1 MLPLALCFA
10 IYRLLV
16 LVLVRIN
23 GINIPNLLLFTEKA
37 SFSQICYFSDPI
49 LILLQAYTMAKKKK
63 QPQKKRDAIK
73 LIVKSNELVEA
84 RYMFDAWE
92 NRFFHTLVSM
102 VNKTDEDDKTYRI
115 WFRDIKK
122 LFNIKSNQSYDFLRE
137 AARSLNRKTVYIG
150 WMNDEFKRGRE
161 YNLFEF
167 VDYLEKGQKGKRI
180 EGQEYVDVKIHPKM
194 LPFLLHVKKNFDPKI
209 TRYTSYD
216 LRNIEKLQ
224 PYGTRIYELFKQD
237 EYRGYRELNIEELKA
252 RFLITNEYP
261 RFSTLYQRVIK
272 PSIKAINEH
281 TDINIPVDKIRKIK
295 EGRSVVALYFVIESK
310 SKEAIAEMR
319 GEAPELLLFDENKSS
334 NTEKIEEA
342 EIIEDVTNTDRLYN
356 EFEEAVV
363 KSFGVTPSV
372 FLRLLNTGNYKR
384 EAVEQAIRVTRRAK
398 FNQEI
403 KKSVSGFFLKA
414 LKEGYTDVKEE
425 SRKKALKNKELL
437 QKAVNDLKQLK
448 IKFSSAVNKRI
459 KEITTENEDIT
470 EAAILKI
477 KSDAK
482 TEMFVI
488 AKEASIG
495 RDLDVED
502 FRKDEQLRAMVI
514 ANIIEMQRQSF
525 LDINTHFREKI
536 KEQEKRI
543 IVLKKRAGEEK

>member
-1 MLPLALCFA
+1 
-10 IYRLLV
+10 
-16 LVLVRIN
+16 
-23 GINIPNLLLFTEKA
+23 
-37 SFSQICYFSDPI
+37 
-49 LILLQAYTMAKKKK
+49 MAKKRK

-102 VNKTDEDDKTYRI
+102 VSKVDEDDKTYRI
-115 WFRDIKK
+115 WFKDIKK

-237 EYRGYRELNIEELKA
+237 EYKGYRELNIEELKA
-252 RFLITNEYP
+252 RFLITSEYP
-261 RFSTLYQRVIK
+261 RFSTFYQRVIK
-272 PSIKAINEH
+272 PSIAAINTH
-281 TDINIPVDKIRKIK
+281 TDITIPIDKIRKIK
-295 EGRSVVALYFVIESK
+295 EGRSVAALYFVIESK
-310 SKEAIAEMR
+310 SPEAIAKMR
-319 GEAPELLLFDENKSS
+319 GEVPELLLF
-334 NTEKIEEA
+334 EKGEVNNFEVIEEA
-342 EIIEDVTNTDRLYN
+342 EIVEDVTDTDRLYN
-356 EFEEAVV
+356 EFEDTVV

-372 FLRLLNTGNYKR
+372 FLRLLNTGTYKK

-414 LKEGYTDVKEE
+414 LKEGYTDIKEE
-425 SRKKALKNKELL
+425 SRKKAGQQEELL
-437 QKAVNDLKQLK
+437 KEAQNDLKQLK
-448 IKFSSAVNKRI
+448 IKFSGAVNKRI
-459 KEITTENEDIT
+459 KEITTENEEIT
-470 EAAILKI
+470 EAAIAKI
-477 KSDAK
+477 KTDPKS
-482 TEMFVI
+482 EMFII
-488 AKEASIG
+488 AKETSIG

-514 ANIIEMQRQSF
+514 SNIIEMQSQSF
-525 LDINTHFREKI
+525 EDINTRFRGKI

-543 IVLKKRAGEEK
+543 IALRKRVGEGRGV